1 MNSIKIENEYN
12 FNKNDK
18 IIYNYW
24 EKNQYF
30 NSLPDNRLSYVVIM
44 PPPNITGV
52 LHIGHILNNTIQDVL
67 VRKARLE
74 GFNTCWVPGLDHA
87 SIATEHKLITEL
99 KKKGISKEKIGLK
112 RFLKLA
118 TKWKIKY
125 SQTIIKQLKQIGCS
139 CDWQRLKFSLDDNF
153 SKSVNKIFIK
163 LYKDGY
169 LYKNY
174 GIVNWDTKTQTA
186 LSNEEIQYKMCRV
199 KLYYIKYNIK
209 NDNNYIIVATRRPE
223 TIFADTA
230 LGVNPTDKR
239 YLKYINKKVI
249 VPISYKEIPIIA
261 DNYVDKK
268 FGSGCVKITPAH
280 DYNDKLIAERHNLE
294 IINLIDKNGKL
305 NKSGLDFAGKSVK
318 NARRKILYFL
328 KTNNY
333 LVKIK
338 EYNSQIGYSERSNT
352 EVEQL
357 LSSQWFLKMNLLVK
371 KALHNIHQKDIIKLY
386 PKKIKNQIK
395 DWFINLKD
403 WNISRQLWWGH
414 RIPECYKTD
423 KNVKVEVLDTWFSA
437 WIWPIVIFNG
447 IMNNTYIHKNTNT
460 NFNLNNYIHNNNF
473 NLNNNNKN
481 LINNELQ
488 YYYPITELVTGDDI
502 LFFWVIRMIIAGFFF
517 LQKKPFKN
525 IYFNGIVKD
534 SNRLKMSKSLGNSP
548 NINKIFNKYGADSV
562 RCGILIMA
570 PIGKDMIFNP
580 DTFLIGNKIKK
591 KIWNAF
597 KLILTFNLTPQKQKK
612 NIEINNYLF
621 SWIKNKFYL
630 LVKLINKLFKKYK
643 LSKVLIIIY
652 NFFKKDFCSLF
663 LESTKRINSYHLT
676 YSFFKKISKLFRNLL
691 IIFHPFIPFIT
702 EYIWSLLKL
711 KIKNNIFHNNN
722 LNNNNFNLNNY
733 INNYTN
739 NNNFFY
745 IHNKKPLLIQK
756 WPTEKKL
763 NINLLNEFKRIN
775 QIILQIRKFRSKY
788 KISKENKI
796 KLCCFCHNKKNSNNN
811 NFFLIINNNQIKTNL
826 LILLGNIKTIKYLKH
841 NLINNIKNNNLIF
854 NNNFKFNNNL
864 NTNNL
869 NKTNKKNYKK
879 YYTFILDDEIYFLK
893 RPKEKEKEKE
903 KEKVD
908 SKEIKQIKHELSY
921 YKNYLNKIIL
931 KLKTSSFLQ
940 KAPKKIIKLEKQK
953 KMYCLN
959 KIKLLKF
966 QLTSIKL

>member
-1 MNSIKIENEYN
+1 MNSIKIEKEYN
-12 FNKNDK
+12 FIKNDK

-24 EKNQYF
+24 EKKKYF

-52 LHIGHILNNTIQDVL
+52 LHMGHILNNTIQDVL
-67 VRKARLE
+67 TRKARLE

-112 RFLKLA
+112 IFLKLA
-118 TKWKIKY
+118 TKWKLKY
-125 SQTIIKQLKQIGCS
+125 SKTIIKQLKQIGCS

-153 SKSVNKIFIK
+153 SKSVNKIFIT

-169 LYKNY
+169 LYKKY

-199 KLYYIKYNIK
+199 KLYYIKYHIQ

-230 LGVNPTDKR
+230 LCVNPTDKR

-249 VPISYKEIPIIA
+249 VPISSKEIPIIA

-268 FGSGCVKITPAH
+268 FCSGCVKITPAH

-294 IINLIDKNGKL
+294 IINLIDKNGTL

-318 NARRKILYFL
+318 KARIKIIEFL
-328 KTNNY
+328 KKKNY
-333 LVKIK
+333 LLKIK

-386 PKKIKNQIK
+386 PKKIKKKIK

-414 RIPECYKTD
+414 RIPECCKTD
-423 KNVKVEVLDTWFSA
+423 KKVEVLDTWFSA

-447 IMNNTYIHKNTNT
+447 IMNNNSNM
-460 NFNLNNYIHNNNF
+460 NMNMNLHMNMNIHNNSKYNY
-473 NLNNNNKN
+473 NNNNN
-481 LINNELQ
+481 YNNYNNNNYNNNNYNNNNYELQ

-517 LQKKPFKN
+517 LKKKPFKN

-570 PIGKDMIFNP
+570 PIGKDMVFNP
-580 DTFLIGNKIKK
+580 ETFLIGNKIKN

-597 KLILTFNLTPQKQKK
+597 KLILTFNITPQKN

-621 SWIKNKFYL
+621 SWIKTKFYL

-652 NFFKKDFCSLF
+652 TFFKKDFCSLF
-663 LESTKRINSYHLT
+663 LESTKRVNSYKLT
-676 YSFFKKISKLFRNLL
+676 YSFLKKISKLFRNIL
-691 IIFHPFIPFIT
+691 IIFHPFIPFMT
-702 EYIWSLLKL
+702 EYIWSILKL
-711 KIKNNIFHNNN
+711 KNNIF
-722 LNNNNFNLNNY
+722 
-733 INNYTN
+733 
-739 NNNFFY
+739 
-745 IHNKKPLLIQK
+745 HNKKPLLIQK

-763 NINLLNEFKRIN
+763 NRNILNEFKIIN
-775 QIILQIRKFRSKY
+775 KIILQIRKFREIY
-788 KISKENKI
+788 KIYKKIKILVFCNNKKYNKI
-796 KLCCFCHNKKNSNNN
+796 KKN
-811 NFFLIINNNQIKTNL
+811 I
-826 LILLGNIKTIKYLKH
+826 LILLGNLKSIKCLKQ
-841 NLINNIKNNNLIF
+841 N
-854 NNNFKFNNNL
+854 
-864 NTNNL
+864 
-869 NKTNKKNYKK
+869 KNYNK
-879 YYTFILDDEIYFLK
+879 YYTFILDDEIYLIK
-893 RPKEKEKEKE
+893 RPKEIFDRKK
-903 KEKVD
+903 
-908 SKEIKQIKHELSY
+908 IKHELSY
-921 YKNYLNKIIL
+921 YKNYLDKIIL
-931 KLKTSSFLQ
+931 KLKNSSFLK
-940 KAPKKIIKLEKQK
+940 KAPKKIINLEKQK
-953 KMYCLN
+953 KRYCLN
-959 KIKLLKF
+959 KINLLKF
-966 QLTSIKL
+966 NLTSIK

>member
-24 EKNQYF
+24 EKKKYF
-30 NSLPDNRLSYVVIM
+30 NSLPDNRFSYVVIM

-52 LHIGHILNNTIQDVL
+52 LHMGHILNNTIQDVL
-67 VRKARLE
+67 TRKARLE

-99 KKKGISKEKIGLK
+99 KKKGISKDKIGLK

-125 SQTIIKQLKQIGCS
+125 SKTIIKQLKKIGCS

-209 NDNNYIIVATRRPE
+209 NDNNNIIVATRRPE

-230 LGVNPTDKR
+230 LCVNPTDKR

-261 DNYVDKK
+261 DNYVDKT

-318 NARRKILYFL
+318 NARIKIIDFL

-338 EYNSQIGYSERSNT
+338 EYNSPIGYSERSNT

-357 LSSQWFLKMNLLVK
+357 LSYQWFLKMNLLVK
-371 KALHNIHQKDIIKLY
+371 KALNNIHQKDIIKLY
-386 PKKIKNQIK
+386 PKKIKNKIK

-423 KNVKVEVLDTWFSA
+423 KVEVLDTWFSA

-447 IMNNTYIHKNTNT
+447 IMNNIN
-460 NFNLNNYIHNNNF
+460 
-473 NLNNNNKN
+473 
-481 LINNELQ
+481 NNELQ

-517 LQKKPFKN
+517 IKKKPFKN

-570 PIGKDMIFNP
+570 PIGKDMVFNP
-580 DTFLIGNKIKK
+580 ETFLIGNKIKN

-597 KLILTFNLTPQKQKK
+597 KLILTFNLTPQKHKNNL

-630 LVKLINKLFKKYK
+630 LVKLINKLFQKYK
-643 LSKVLIIIY
+643 LSKVLMIIY
-652 NFFKKDFCSLF
+652 NFLKKDFCSLF
-663 LESTKRINSYHLT
+663 LESTKRINSYNLT
-676 YSFFKKISKLFRNLL
+676 YSFLKKISKLFRNIL

-702 EYIWSLLKL
+702 EYIWSLLK
-711 KIKNNIFHNNN
+711 IKNNIF
-722 LNNNNFNLNNY
+722 
-733 INNYTN
+733 
-739 NNNFFY
+739 
-745 IHNKKPLLIQK
+745 HNKKPLLIQK

-763 NINLLNEFKRIN
+763 NINRLNEFKRIN
-775 QIILQIRKFRSKY
+775 KIILQIRKFRSIY
-788 KISKENKI
+788 KISNQI
-796 KLCCFCHNKKNSNNN
+796 KLLVFCNNKNSN
-811 NFFLIINNNQIKTNL
+811 QIKNNI
-826 LILLGNIKTIKYLKH
+826 LILLGNLKTIKFLKKKK
-841 NLINNIKNNNLIF
+841 KNNYN
-854 NNNFKFNNNL
+854 
-864 NTNNL
+864 
-869 NKTNKKNYKK
+869 K
-879 YYTFILDDEIYFLK
+879 YYTFILDDEIYLIK
-893 RPKEKEKEKE
+893 RPKEIF
-903 KEKVD
+903 D
-908 SKEIKQIKHELSY
+908 IKKIKHELSY
-921 YKNYLNKIIL
+921 YKNYLDKIIL
-931 KLKTSSFLQ
+931 KLKTSSFLK
-940 KAPKKIIKLEKQK
+940 KAPKKIINLEKQK
-953 KMYCLN
+953 QMYCLN

-966 QLTSIKL
+966 KLTNNK

>member
-1 MNSIKIENEYN
+1 MNSIQIEQIENEYN
-12 FNKNDK
+12 FKTNDK

-52 LHIGHILNNTIQDVL
+52 LHMGHILNNTIQDVL
-67 VRKARLE
+67 TRKARLE

-99 KKKGISKEKIGLK
+99 KQQGISKEKIGLK

-118 TKWKIKY
+118 TKWKLKY
-125 SQTIIKQLKQIGCS
+125 SKTIIKQLKQIGCS

-209 NDNNYIIVATRRPE
+209 NDNNYIRNDKNYIRNDKNYIIVATRRPE

-230 LGVNPTDKR
+230 LCVNPTDKR

-261 DNYVDKK
+261 DNYVDKH

-294 IINLIDKNGKL
+294 IINLIDQNGKL

-318 NARRKILYFL
+318 KARRKILDLL

-371 KALHNIHQKDIIKLY
+371 KALHNIHQKDRIKLY

-447 IMNNTYIHKNTNT
+447 IMNN
-460 NFNLNNYIHNNNF
+460 
-473 NLNNNNKN
+473 NNNNY
-481 LINNELQ
+481 ELQ

-570 PIGKDMIFNP
+570 PIGKDMVFNP

-597 KLILTFNLTPQKQKK
+597 KLILTFNLTHQKHKQ
-612 NIEINNYLF
+612 NLEINNYLF

-663 LESTKRINSYHLT
+663 LESTKRINSYKLT
-676 YSFFKKISKLFRNLL
+676 YSVFKKISKLFRNLL

-702 EYIWSLLKL
+702 EYIWSLLK
-711 KIKNNIFHNNN
+711 IKNNIF
-722 LNNNNFNLNNY
+722 
-733 INNYTN
+733 
-739 NNNFFY
+739 
-745 IHNKKPLLIQK
+745 HNKKPLLIQK

-763 NINLLNEFKRIN
+763 NLNILNEFKRIN
-775 QIILQIRKFRSKY
+775 QIIFQIRKFRSIY
-788 KISKENKI
+788 KISTKI
-796 KLCCFCHNKKNSNNN
+796 KLLVFCFCHKKTYKK
-811 NFFLIINNNQIKTNL
+811 IKTNL
-826 LILLGNIKTIKYLKH
+826 LILLGNLKTIKLLKQ
-841 NLINNIKNNNLIF
+841 NNKNS
-854 NNNFKFNNNL
+854 
-864 NTNNL
+864 
-869 NKTNKKNYKK
+869 KK
-879 YYTFILDDEIYFLK
+879 YYTFILDDEIYLIK
-893 RPKEKEKEKE
+893 RPKEIF
-903 KEKVD
+903 D
-908 SKEIKQIKHELSY
+908 RKQITHELSY
-921 YKNYLNKIIL
+921 YKNYLDKIIL

-940 KAPKKIIKLEKQK
+940 KAPQKIINLEKQK
-953 KMYCLN
+953 QMYCLN

-966 QLTSIKL
+966 QLTSSST

>member
-12 FNKNDK
+12 FKTNDQ

-24 EKNQYF
+24 KKKKYF

-52 LHIGHILNNTIQDVL
+52 LHMGHILNNTIQDVL
-67 VRKARLE
+67 TRKARLE
-74 GFNTCWVPGLDHA
+74 GFNTCWIPGLDHA

-112 RFLKLA
+112 RFFKLA

-186 LSNEEIQYKMCRV
+186 LSNEEIQYKMCLV
-199 KLYYIKYNIK
+199 KLYYIKYKIK
-209 NDNNYIIVATRRPE
+209 NDNNKNYIIVATRRPE

-230 LGVNPTDKR
+230 LCVNPTDKR

-261 DNYVDKK
+261 DNYVDKT

-318 NARRKILYFL
+318 NARIKIIDFL

-338 EYNSQIGYSERSNT
+338 EYNSQIGYSERSNA

-386 PKKIKNQIK
+386 PKKIKKKIK
-395 DWFINLKD
+395 DWFLNLKD

-423 KNVKVEVLDTWFSA
+423 KVEVLDTWFSA

-447 IMNNTYIHKNTNT
+447 IMNN
-460 NFNLNNYIHNNNF
+460 HNH
-473 NLNNNNKN
+473 
-481 LINNELQ
+481 NNELQ

-517 LQKKPFKN
+517 LKKKPFKN

-570 PIGKDMIFNP
+570 PIGKDMVFNP

-597 KLILTFNLTPQKQKK
+597 KLILTFNLTPQKHKP

-663 LESTKRINSYHLT
+663 LESTKRINSYNLT
-676 YSFFKKISKLFRNLL
+676 YSFFKKISKLFRNIL

-702 EYIWSLLKL
+702 EYIWSLLK
-711 KIKNNIFHNNN
+711 IKKNIF
-722 LNNNNFNLNNY
+722 
-733 INNYTN
+733 
-739 NNNFFY
+739 
-745 IHNKKPLLIQK
+745 HNKKPLLIQK

-763 NINLLNEFKRIN
+763 NINILNEFKRIN
-775 QIILQIRKFRSKY
+775 QIIFQIRKFRSKY
-788 KISKENKI
+788 KISNQI
-796 KLCCFCHNKKNSNNN
+796 KLLVFCNNKNS
-811 NFFLIINNNQIKTNL
+811 NQIKTNI
-826 LILLGNIKTIKYLKH
+826 LILLGNLKTIKCFKTKTK
-841 NLINNIKNNNLIF
+841 NKNN
-854 NNNFKFNNNL
+854 
-864 NTNNL
+864 
-869 NKTNKKNYKK
+869 K
-879 YYTFILDDEIYFLK
+879 YYTFILDDEIYLIK
-893 RPKEKEKEKE
+893 RPKEIFDRKK
-903 KEKVD
+903 
-908 SKEIKQIKHELSY
+908 IKQELSY
-921 YKNYLNKIIL
+921 YKNYLDKIIF
-931 KLKTSSFLQ
+931 KLKTSSFLK
-940 KAPKKIIKLEKQK
+940 KAPKQIINLEKQK
-953 KMYCLN
+953 QMYCLN

-966 QLTSIKL
+966 QLNKN

>member
-1 MNSIKIENEYN
+1 MNSIQIENEYN
-12 FNKNDK
+12 FKTNDQ

-24 EKNQYF
+24 KKKKYF

-52 LHIGHILNNTIQDVL
+52 LHMGHILNNTIQDVL
-67 VRKARLE
+67 TRKARLE
-74 GFNTCWVPGLDHA
+74 GFNTCWIPGLDHA

-112 RFLKLA
+112 RFFKLA

-186 LSNEEIQYKMCRV
+186 LSNEEIQYKMCLV
-199 KLYYIKYNIK
+199 KLYYIKYQIK
-209 NDNNYIIVATRRPE
+209 NDNNKNYIIVATRRPE

-230 LGVNPTDKR
+230 LCVNPTDKR

-261 DNYVDKK
+261 DNYVDKT

-318 NARRKILYFL
+318 NARIKIIDFL

-338 EYNSQIGYSERSNT
+338 EYNSQIGYSERSNA

-386 PKKIKNQIK
+386 PKKIKKKIK
-395 DWFINLKD
+395 DWFLNLKD

-423 KNVKVEVLDTWFSA
+423 KVEVLDTWFSA

-447 IMNNTYIHKNTNT
+447 IMNNH
-460 NFNLNNYIHNNNF
+460 
-473 NLNNNNKN
+473 
-481 LINNELQ
+481 NNELQ

-517 LQKKPFKN
+517 LKKKPFKN

-570 PIGKDMIFNP
+570 PIGKDMVFNP

-597 KLILTFNLTPQKQKK
+597 KLILTFNLTPQKHKP

-663 LESTKRINSYHLT
+663 LESTKRINSYNLT
-676 YSFFKKISKLFRNLL
+676 YSFFKKISKLFRNIL

-702 EYIWSLLKL
+702 EYIWSLLK
-711 KIKNNIFHNNN
+711 IKKNIF
-722 LNNNNFNLNNY
+722 
-733 INNYTN
+733 
-739 NNNFFY
+739 
-745 IHNKKPLLIQK
+745 HNKKPLLIQK

-763 NINLLNEFKRIN
+763 NLNILNEFKRIN
-775 QIILQIRKFRSKY
+775 QIIFQIRKFRSKY
-788 KISKENKI
+788 KISNQI
-796 KLCCFCHNKKNSNNN
+796 KLLVFCNNKNS
-811 NFFLIINNNQIKTNL
+811 NQIKTNL
-826 LILLGNIKTIKYLKH
+826 LILLGNLKTIKCFKTK
-841 NLINNIKNNNLIF
+841 NKNNYN
-854 NNNFKFNNNL
+854 
-864 NTNNL
+864 
-869 NKTNKKNYKK
+869 K
-879 YYTFILDDEIYFLK
+879 YYTFILDDEIYLIK
-893 RPKEKEKEKE
+893 RPKEIFDRKK
-903 KEKVD
+903 
-908 SKEIKQIKHELSY
+908 IKQELSY
-921 YKNYLNKIIL
+921 YKNYLDKIIL
-931 KLKTSSFLQ
+931 KLKTSSFLK
-940 KAPKKIIKLEKQK
+940 KAPKQIINLEKQK
-953 KMYCLN
+953 QMYCLN

-966 QLTSIKL
+966 QLNKN

>member
-12 FNKNDK
+12 FKTNDQ

-24 EKNQYF
+24 KKKKYF

-52 LHIGHILNNTIQDVL
+52 LHMGHILNNTIQDVL
-67 VRKARLE
+67 TRKARLE
-74 GFNTCWVPGLDHA
+74 GFNTCWIPGLDHA

-153 SKSVNKIFIK
+153 SKSVNKIFLK

-186 LSNEEIQYKMCRV
+186 LSNEEIQYKMCLV
-199 KLYYIKYNIK
+199 KLYYIKYKIK
-209 NDNNYIIVATRRPE
+209 NDKKKNYIIVATRRPE

-230 LGVNPTDKR
+230 LCVNPTDKR

-261 DNYVDKK
+261 DNYVDKT

-294 IINLIDKNGKL
+294 IINLIDKNGTL

-318 NARRKILYFL
+318 NARIKIIDFL

-338 EYNSQIGYSERSNT
+338 EYNSQIGYSERSNA

-386 PKKIKNQIK
+386 PKKIKKKIK

-423 KNVKVEVLDTWFSA
+423 KVEVLDTWFSA

-447 IMNNTYIHKNTNT
+447 IMNN
-460 NFNLNNYIHNNNF
+460 HNH
-473 NLNNNNKN
+473 
-481 LINNELQ
+481 NNELQ

-517 LQKKPFKN
+517 LKKKPFKN

-570 PIGKDMIFNP
+570 PIGKDMVFNP

-597 KLILTFNLTPQKQKK
+597 KLILTFNLTPQKHKP
-612 NIEINNYLF
+612 NLEINNYLF

-663 LESTKRINSYHLT
+663 LESTKRINSYNLT
-676 YSFFKKISKLFRNLL
+676 YSFFKKISKLFRNIL

-702 EYIWSLLKL
+702 EYIWSLLK
-711 KIKNNIFHNNN
+711 IKKNIF
-722 LNNNNFNLNNY
+722 
-733 INNYTN
+733 
-739 NNNFFY
+739 
-745 IHNKKPLLIQK
+745 HNKKPLLIQK

-763 NINLLNEFKRIN
+763 NLNILNEFKRIN
-775 QIILQIRKFRSKY
+775 QIIFQIRKFRSKY
-788 KISKENKI
+788 KISNQI
-796 KLCCFCHNKKNSNNN
+796 KLLVFCNNKNS
-811 NFFLIINNNQIKTNL
+811 NQIKTNL
-826 LILLGNIKTIKYLKH
+826 LILLGNLKTIKCFKT
-841 NLINNIKNNNLIF
+841 KN
-854 NNNFKFNNNL
+854 
-864 NTNNL
+864 
-869 NKTNKKNYKK
+869 KNYKK
-879 YYTFILDDEIYFLK
+879 YYTFILDDEIYLIK
-893 RPKEKEKEKE
+893 RPKEIFDRKK
-903 KEKVD
+903 
-908 SKEIKQIKHELSY
+908 IKHELSY
-921 YKNYLNKIIL
+921 YKNYLDKIIF
-931 KLKTSSFLQ
+931 KLKTSSFLK
-940 KAPKKIIKLEKQK
+940 KAPKQIINLEKQK
-953 KMYCLN
+953 QMYCLN

-966 QLTSIKL
+966 QLNKN

>member
-52 LHIGHILNNTIQDVL
+52 LHMGHILNNTIQDVL
-67 VRKARLE
+67 TRKARLE

-125 SQTIIKQLKQIGCS
+125 SKTIIKQLKKIGCS

-209 NDNNYIIVATRRPE
+209 NDKNYIIVATRRPE

-230 LGVNPTDKR
+230 LCVNPTDKR

-318 NARRKILYFL
+318 NARRKIIDFL

-371 KALHNIHQKDIIKLY
+371 KALNNIPQKDIIKLY
-386 PKKIKNQIK
+386 PKKINKKIK

-423 KNVKVEVLDTWFSA
+423 KKVKVEVLDTWFSA

-447 IMNNTYIHKNTNT
+447 LM
-460 NFNLNNYIHNNNF
+460 
-473 NLNNNNKN
+473 NNNNY
-481 LINNELQ
+481 ELQ

-548 NINKIFNKYGADSV
+548 NINKIFKKYGADSV

-570 PIGKDMIFNP
+570 PIGKDMVFNP
-580 DTFLIGNKIKK
+580 DTFLIGNKIKN

-597 KLILTFNLTPQKQKK
+597 KLIITFNLTPQKNKE

-630 LVKLINKLFKKYK
+630 LVKLIKKLFQKYK

-663 LESTKRINSYHLT
+663 LESTKRINSYQLT

-702 EYIWSLLKL
+702 EYIWSLLKIQ
-711 KIKNNIFHNNN
+711 KNIF
-722 LNNNNFNLNNY
+722 
-733 INNYTN
+733 
-739 NNNFFY
+739 
-745 IHNKKPLLIQK
+745 HNKKPLLIQK

-763 NINLLNEFKRIN
+763 NRNILNEFKRIN
-775 QIILQIRKFRSKY
+775 QIILQIRKFRSIY
-788 KISKENKI
+788 KISNQI
-796 KLCCFCHNKKNSNNN
+796 KVLVFCFCHNKNSKK
-811 NFFLIINNNQIKTNL
+811 IKQNI
-826 LILLGNIKTIKYLKH
+826 LILLGNLKTIKFLK
-841 NLINNIKNNNLIF
+841 
-854 NNNFKFNNNL
+854 
-864 NTNNL
+864 TNN
-869 NKTNKKNYKK
+869 KNYNK
-879 YYTFILDDEIYFLK
+879 YYTFILDDEIYFIK
-893 RPKEKEKEKE
+893 RPKEIF
-903 KEKVD
+903 D
-908 SKEIKQIKHELSY
+908 RKQIKHELSY
-921 YKNYLNKIIL
+921 YKNYLDKIIL

-940 KAPKKIIKLEKQK
+940 KAPQKIINLEKQK

-966 QLTSIKL
+966 QLTSIN

>member
-1 MNSIKIENEYN
+1 MNSIKIEKEYN
-12 FNKNDK
+12 FNKNDP

-52 LHIGHILNNTIQDVL
+52 LHMGHILNNTIQDVL
-67 VRKARLE
+67 TRKARLE

-99 KKKGISKEKIGLK
+99 KQKGISKEKIGLK
-112 RFLKLA
+112 RFFKLA

-153 SKSVNKIFIK
+153 SKSVHQIFIK

-186 LSNEEIQYKMCRV
+186 LSNEEIHYKSCRV
-199 KLYYIKYNIK
+199 KLYYIKYQLK
-209 NDNNYIIVATRRPE
+209 NDNKKYIIVATRRPE

-230 LGVNPTDKR
+230 LCVNPTDTR
-239 YLKYINKKVI
+239 YLKYINQKVI
-249 VPISYKEIPIIA
+249 VPISSKEIPIIA
-261 DNYVDKK
+261 DNYVDKQ

-305 NKSGLDFAGKSVK
+305 NKSGLDFAGKSVT
-318 NARRKILYFL
+318 NARRKIIDFL
-328 KTNNY
+328 TTNNY

-338 EYNSQIGYSERSNT
+338 ESNSQIGYSERSNT

-357 LSSQWFLKMNLLVK
+357 LSYQWVVKMKLLVK
-371 KALHNIHQKDIIKLY
+371 KALHNIHKQDIIKLY
-386 PKKIKNQIK
+386 PKKIKKKIK
-395 DWFINLKD
+395 DWFLNIKD

-423 KNVKVEVLDTWFSA
+423 KVEVLDTWFSA
-437 WIWPIVIFNG
+437 WIWPIVIF
-447 IMNNTYIHKNTNT
+447 K
-460 NFNLNNYIHNNNF
+460 
-473 NLNNNNKN
+473 
-481 LINNELQ
+481 NELQ

-502 LFFWVIRMIIAGFFF
+502 LFFWVIRMILAGFFF

-548 NINKIFNKYGADSV
+548 NLKKIFNLYGADSI

-570 PIGKDMIFNP
+570 PIGKDMVFNP
-580 DTFLIGNKIKK
+580 DTFLIGNKIKN

-597 KLILTFNLTPQKQKK
+597 KLILTFHLTHKNKK
-612 NIEINNYLF
+612 NKKTKRENLEINNYIF
-621 SWIKNKFYL
+621 SCIKNKFYL

-652 NFFKKDFCSLF
+652 NFLKKDFCSLF
-663 LESTKRINSYHLT
+663 LESTKRINYYKLT
-676 YSFFKKISKLFRNLL
+676 YSVLKKIYKLFRNLL

-711 KIKNNIFHNNN
+711 KHNIFN
-722 LNNNNFNLNNY
+722 
-733 INNYTN
+733 
-739 NNNFFY
+739 
-745 IHNKKPLLIQK
+745 NKKPLLIQK

-763 NINLLNEFKRIN
+763 NRNILNEFQRIN
-775 QIILQIRKFRSKY
+775 KIIFQIRKFRSIY
-788 KISKENKI
+788 QIS
-796 KLCCFCHNKKNSNNN
+796 
-811 NFFLIINNNQIKTNL
+811 NQIKLLVFCNNNKYQDQPIQQNI
-826 LILLGNIKTIKYLKH
+826 LILLGNLKTIKL
-841 NLINNIKNNNLIF
+841 L
-854 NNNFKFNNNL
+854 
-864 NTNNL
+864 
-869 NKTNKKNYKK
+869 KTNKKKNKSKK
-879 YYTFILDDEIYFLK
+879 YYTFILDDEIYFIK
-893 RPKEKEKEKE
+893 RPKERF
-903 KEKVD
+903 D
-908 SKEIKQIKHELSY
+908 LKQIKQELSY
-921 YKNYLNKIIL
+921 YNNYLDKIL
-931 KLKTSSFLQ
+931 LNLTNSSFLKQ
-940 KAPKKIIKLEKQK
+940 APQKIINLEKQK

-959 KIKLLKF
+959 KMKLLKF
-966 QLTSIKL
+966 QLTSIKLYNKN